1 MEHDRLAL
9 PLSTRTPAAAQAYRE
24 GVELLLSA
32 FPGAE
37 ACFERAV
44 AHDPGFALAHA
55 ALGRMHQIY
64 ARGSQ
69 ARACIEQAQREA
81 ARASARERA
90 HVAILGWSIGGE
102 GERALQALLEH
113 LEEFPRDALV
123 LSLALGAFGLYA
135 FSARADHDQARLA
148 LCEKLAPR
156 YGADWWFLT
165 YLGWSHTEAG
175 NLKQGRLITERAI
188 AQRAANAHAAHALA
202 HSFEEC
208 REPAAGEAFLRGWL
222 GGCAY
227 APGGLLYGHLQ
238 WHMALWRLSAGDIDG
253 ALGIYTEQ
261 LRPERHRGPPINV
274 ISDAASLLWRLAL
287 SGLQS
292 SEIQALADYAAQ
304 RYPGRAHHF
313 IEWHLAMAAGAAGRS
328 RSLEPA
334 REGVGDV
341 LAAVCGGFSAF
352 GRRDYAEALR
362 LLEPAAKEF
371 VRLGGSGAQRRV
383 IDDTIAAA
391 RRLRGG
397 SVTWS

>member
-1 MEHDRLAL
+1 MQKDRLGL
-9 PLSTRTPAAAQAYRE
+9 PLSTSAPAAAQAYRG

-69 ARACIEQAQREA
+69 ARACIERAQREVA
-81 ARASARERA
+81 HASARERA
-90 HVAILGWSIGGE
+90 HVTILGWSIGGE

-113 LEEFPRDALV
+113 VEEFPRDALV

-135 FSARADHDQARLA
+135 FSGRADHDQARLA
-148 LCEKLAPR
+148 LCERLAPG
-156 YGADWWFLT
+156 YGDDWWFLT

-175 NLKQGRLITERAI
+175 NLTQGRLIAERAL

-222 GGCAY
+222 GSY
-227 APGGLLYGHLQ
+227 APSGLLYGHLQ
-238 WHMALWRLSAGDIDG
+238 WHMALWRLSYGDIEG
-253 ALGIYTEQ
+253 ALGIYMEHLQ
-261 LRPERHRGPPINV
+261 PERHRGPPINV
-274 ISDAASLLWRLAL
+274 ISDAASLLWRL
-287 SGLQS
+287 GLLGLKS
-292 SEIQALADYAAQ
+292 SEVQALADYAA
-304 RYPGRAHHF
+304 RGYPGRAHHF
-313 IEWHLAMAAGAAGRS
+313 IEWHLAMVAAATGLP

-334 REGVGDV
+334 SGPLGGV
-341 LAAVCGGFSAF
+341 LRAVCEGFGAF
-352 GRRDYAEALR
+352 GLRDYAGALR
-362 LLEPAAKEF
+362 LLEPAAREF

-383 IDDTIAAA
+383 LEDTIAAA
-391 RRLRGG
+391 RRLREG
-397 SVTWS
+397 